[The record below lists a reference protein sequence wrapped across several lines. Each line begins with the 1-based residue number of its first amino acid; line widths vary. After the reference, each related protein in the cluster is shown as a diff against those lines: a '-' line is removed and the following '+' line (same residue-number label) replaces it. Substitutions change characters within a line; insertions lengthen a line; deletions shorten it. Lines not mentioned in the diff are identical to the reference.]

1 MFSFK
6 RKIGN
11 QAEDIALAYLS
22 KQRLKL
28 IQKNYLTPL
37 GEIDIIMLDK
47 TSQTLVFIEVRYRA
61 NARFGVAVETVTHK
75 KQAKIIRTAKLYL
88 QKHQKYQDYLCRFDV
103 IGLESDLKCPK
114 IFWIKDAFESQT
126 S

>member
-28 IQKNYLTPL
+28 IEKNYLTLL

-47 TSQTLVFIEVRYRA
+47 ISQTLVFIEVRYRA
-61 NARFGVAVETVTHK
+61 NIRFGTAIETVTHK
-75 KQAKIIRTAKLYL
+75 KQANIIRTAELYL
-88 QKHQKYQDYLCRFDV
+88 QRHQKYQDYLCRFDV
-103 IGLESDLKCPK
+103 IGLESDLKYPK
-114 IFWIKDAFESQT
+114 IN
-126 S
+126 